1 MLSSFHCLIVVCQWS
16 PVLCLQSFGEMLD
29 IKENDK
35 GSPKRLSLLLFMWK
49 VVFSAIGKVIFSS
62 RGTQISHSGFHKP
75 YREAQSG
82 VNQRWA
88 REGMCWHTQSVWSSF
103 SCWSTPPPSLLQ
115 QGSAGT
121 CRFIALLKF
130 SVMYGRGALLF
141 ETCIVSCEIRLKK
154 SYGGRNM
161 K

>member
-49 VVFSAIGKVIFSS
+49 VVVSAIGKVIFSS

-103 SCWSTPPPSLLQ
+103 SCWSTLHCYNRTVRVPV
-115 QGSAGT
+115 G
-121 CRFIALLKF
+121 FIVLLKF
-130 SVMYGRGALLF
+130 SAMHGRGALLF

>member
-1 MLSSFHCLIVVCQWS
+1 MLSSFHCLIVCSWS
-16 PVLCLQSFGEMLD
+16 PVLCLQSFGEKLD

-82 VNQRWA
+82 VNQRRA

-103 SCWSTPPPSLLQ
+103 SCWSTPPRHCYSRAV
-115 QGSAGT
+115 QGPVG
-121 CRFIALLKF
+121 FIALLKF
-130 SVMYGRGALLF
+130 SAMYGRGTLLF